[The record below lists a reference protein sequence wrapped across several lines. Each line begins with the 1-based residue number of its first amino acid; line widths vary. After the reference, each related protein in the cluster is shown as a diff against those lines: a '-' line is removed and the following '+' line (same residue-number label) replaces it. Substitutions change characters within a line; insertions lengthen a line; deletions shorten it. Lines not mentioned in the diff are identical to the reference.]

1 MKKQM
6 ILLCVGLIIFAVFIF
21 NMGSAFLKKAH
32 QSEVRVSLGAVVTAL
47 EVYHRENATYAS
59 DFVKLGYSP
68 NGKIKYQVYLSADQ
82 ICPEVRKTL
91 RESQLPFA
99 ERESYRIVAIGDGS
113 ILVKNKDGGIV
124 LEKLANEEA
133 SCGNVAALKN

>member
-47 EVYHRENATYAS
+47 EVYHRENATYA
-59 DFVKLGYSP
+59 
-68 NGKIKYQVYLSADQ
+68 LSADQ